1 MKLLIGCF
9 IKCYEGYEA
18 KDQKKIEYLCQGI
31 HDIITA
37 CSEEKNMKNQ
47 LLHGLIGVCVNLIH

>member
-9 IKCYEGYEA
+9 IKCYEV

-47 LLHGLIGVCVNLIH
+47 LLHGLIGVCVYLIH